1 VAPSSCTPVR
11 VRTSAHGLG
20 RGCYFP

>member
-20 RGCYFP
+20 RGCYCP